1 MKNLKDIHPIGWTII
16 IGTMFGRFSTSM
28 SIPFLAIYLTNV
40 LHATPIEAGLVIAS
54 SSGIGILAS
63 FYGGFLA
70 DKIGHKTVM
79 LTSVFGGAFVFLGF
93 AFSQSVLAFFLV
105 NALNGLCKSIFEP
118 SSRALLSDI
127 TEEKKRLLI
136 YNLRYAAINIGVVFG
151 PLIGVVLGSSRSTT
165 PFLFAVAVYAL
176 YGLVLVYQSRAY
188 PTLFYKNDLSER
200 ISLRRAFHVTR
211 TDTVFLFT
219 IMGVLFCAFGYGSLN
234 ATFPQYFATLP
245 GFGDGVKISYLMSLN
260 AISVL
265 VFQYPVVRIAQKFS
279 PYTVLIVGSL
289 CICASNLSIAFISH
303 FFALGIVIILFTI
316 GEILIF
322 TLTDALVDSIA
333 KPELKGTY
341 FGAMGFSQLG
351 NVLSPIVG
359 GWLLSYFGA
368 GQPLIIFGVLVLVT
382 LLGVPL
388 LLRAKYKLAS
398 SKKHTIPKVAS

>member
-1 MKNLKDIHPIGWTII
+1 MKNLKGIHPIGWTII

-40 LHATPIEAGLVIAS
+40 LHATPFEAGLVIAA

-70 DKIGHKTVM
+70 DKIGRKKVM

-105 NALNGLCKSIFEP
+105 NALNGLCKSMFEP
-118 SSRALLSDI
+118 SSRAFLSDI
-127 TEEKKRLLI
+127 TDEKKRLLI
-136 YNLRYAAINIGVVFG
+136 FNLRYAAINIGVVFG
-151 PLIGVVLGSSRSTT
+151 PLVGVVMGSSRSTT

-176 YGLVLVYQSRAY
+176 YGLVLIYQSRAY
-188 PTLFYKNDLSER
+188 ATLFQKNDLSER

-211 TDTVFLFT
+211 MDTVFLFT
-219 IMGVLFCAFGYGSLN
+219 ILGILFCAFGYGSLN

-245 GFGDGVKISYLMSLN
+245 GFEDGVKISYLMSLN

-279 PYTVLIVGSL
+279 PYTVLITGSL
-289 CICASNLSIAFISH
+289 CICASNLSMAFTTH
-303 FFALGIVIILFTI
+303 FFALSMVIVLFTI
-316 GEILIF
+316 GEILVF

-368 GQPLIIFGVLVLVT
+368 TQPLIVFGMLVLVT
-382 LLGVPL
+382 LIGVPL
-388 LLRAKYKLAS
+388 LLRAKYSLAS
-398 SKKHTIPKVAS
+398 RKKHTIPKVA